1 MITRRNQRSK
11 SNTDKRVANL
21 QIDVIRRFTGFYAEE
36 ELEAAKSQREES
48 KKEQETALA
57 KIAERFEDIKKRE
70 NQIPGEIADLTIN
83 VNNVSRSLEDAES
96 ELGEYDS
103 IFEQIVRICE
113 KYSHESTAAF
123 TGVLSDEIRRD
134 IDTTEADIATK
145 KRKLD
150 SLKEKRKAAES
161 GYLHILPEI
170 MAYVNSTGLNPTT
183 GEEYI
188 CGLIEAGTVS
198 VDRAEEILGTYP
210 EMAYALLFNNE
221 KDIKRLLSAG
231 NIEWLPAVVPLF
243 TMAQIDHIFDGT
255 KEAGAFLTA
264 HDKSF
269 FADREGYFDRLSDE
283 ISNLEDRLAQ
293 LLNHLQEGK
302 GGRKEMQTMT
312 SAYANKMLKS
322 LEEDKAFWV
331 NKEAT
336 SSTYV
341 AAINEEP
348 VVPEYDY
355 TEVVATITSLD
366 EKIAIIKHAL
376 NVTNSNEKVQ
386 VGDAEM
392 SIDTILIKM
401 AQLNKR
407 KSVLDQMRKQLPK
420 AREEQRSYMSRN
432 TVPEY
437 RYINYDLE
445 LIKKEYEA
453 VSKTIMEMQMAL
465 DKYNQTVQFEVDI

>member
-1 MITRRNQRSK
+1 MEPMYLSIQQKETGKQIKKLLMENGYTVKDVQNAMGFENPQAIYKWISGRSLP
-11 SNTDKRVANL
+11 SLDNF
-21 QIDVIRRFTGFYAEE
+21 VILSRLLHT
-36 ELEAAKSQREES
+36 S
-48 KKEQETALA
+48 
-57 KIAERFEDIKKRE
+57 IEDILVVDGDVVRLWGIIHDYRKSDC
-70 NQIPGEIADLTIN
+70 GFSMVLTVGTMTKHLSCSKLI
-83 VNNVSRSLEDAES
+83 S
-96 ELGEYDS
+96 E
-103 IFEQIVRICE
+103 Q
-113 KYSHESTAAF
+113 K
-123 TGVLSDEIRRD
+123 
-134 IDTTEADIATK
+134 TK
-145 KRKLD
+145 Q
-150 SLKEKRKAAES
+150 
-161 GYLHILPEI
+161 
-170 MAYVNSTGLNPTT
+170 N
-183 GEEYI
+183 
-188 CGLIEAGTVS
+188 
-198 VDRAEEILGTYP
+198 
-210 EMAYALLFNNE
+210 
-221 KDIKRLLSAG
+221 
-231 NIEWLPAVVPLF
+231 
-243 TMAQIDHIFDGT
+243 
-255 KEAGAFLTA
+255 
-264 HDKSF
+264 
-269 FADREGYFDRLSDE
+269 
-283 ISNLEDRLAQ
+283 
-293 LLNHLQEGK
+293 

-376 NVTNSNEKVQ
+376 NVTNSNEKVR

-445 LIKKEYEA
+445 LIKKEYET